1 MKVWVKE
8 PLSQAEALEK
18 LKTYCAYQERSKRQ
32 VVQKMRLL
40 GTDKDWDEALIEA
53 LISAN
58 YLNQE
63 RFAEAYSKGKSRIRG
78 WGKQK
83 IVQRLAFE
91 LGQDYDSEMHLE
103 GVDEEAAQKKLVRD
117 LGKKREIL
125 LKKQDKDLKTKL
137 LNFCIS
143 RGFLFEESLKIL
155 QTEFGL

>member
-1 MKVWVKE
+1 MPPTLHLLQEEDLCYIKKHLKKVTIV
-8 PLSQAEALEK
+8 
-18 LKTYCAYQERSKRQ
+18 YQEMQEKEI
-32 VVQKMRLL
+32 KMNIILY
-40 GTDKDWDEALIEA
+40 TTLIK
-53 LISAN
+53 
-58 YLNQE
+58 
-63 RFAEAYSKGKSRIRG
+63 AYSKGKSRIRG

-83 IVQRLAFE
+83 IVQRLTFE
-91 LGQDYDSEMHLE
+91 LGQDFDSEMHLE